1 MKYLKDILYPFC
13 SAIPAQTTFAEAPIR
28 VAFPVGQARVVKE
41 NNAACYECYIPYV
54 QQQMP
59 TWACRTIALERFG
72 YKILNLTVQCNY
84 NAYLHVKTI
93 PMLANVAFYLS

>member
-41 NNAACYECYIPYV
+41 NNAACYECYTPYV
-54 QQQMP
+54 GMQNYCTGNVWVQNSY
-59 TWACRTIALERFG
+59 F
-72 YKILNLTVQCNY
+72 NSTV
-84 NAYLHVKTI
+84 
-93 PMLANVAFYLS
+93 